1 MIDIAFPGLK
11 SVLHALQTREIS
23 SIELVDKILERIEDL
38 NPSLHALSDVIT
50 ESARAAAL
58 DSDLRLGN
66 DRPARVL
73 EGVPV
78 VIKEII
84 DTTPAVCSAGLSFLS
99 QYRPK
104 KDAPVVKKLRSAG
117 AVIVGVSTTDPGA
130 FGVRTP
136 DVIHPQAPEFNVGG
150 SSGGS
155 GAALAAGFCFAALGS
170 DTGGSI
176 RIPSACCL
184 VSGFKPTY
192 GRVST
197 EGVRPLAWSLDHIGP
212 LVLRVEDTAVVQR
225 VIDPE
230 FEQTARG
237 FRPKS
242 LTVGY
247 APAYYQDASIEVKAG
262 IEHTLDA
269 CRSVGVRLQEISL
282 PDPDEVLAFHMINLP
297 TEAAAY
303 HFETFPGRLEEYPV
317 VARETLEMASRQFGY
332 QYVQAQRK
340 RHEVNRRMVRLFEE
354 IDFILVPTLPILP
367 PRRDVEKVKVGD
379 IERNILSTMIR
390 YTCLFDQTGQP
401 AFSLPVSIL
410 QPGVGVSV
418 QVVGPH
424 NRDGDVIAFAELLE
438 KALSLKIDYSTQLFK
453 KDGA

>member
-1 MIDIAFPGLK
+1 MIDLAYSGLK
-11 SVLHALQTREIS
+11 TVLQALQTREIS
-23 SIELVDKILERIEDL
+23 SIELVDNIFEHIKVL
-38 NPSLHALSDVIT
+38 NPRLLALREVIT
-50 ESARAAAL
+50 KDARTAAL
-58 DSDLRLGN
+58 ESDLRLGN
-66 DRPARVL
+66 DQPARLL

-84 DTTPAVCSAGLSFLS
+84 DTTPAVCSAGLPFLS
-99 QYRPK
+99 QYRPE
-104 KDAPVVKKLRSAG
+104 KDAPVVQKLRQAG

-136 DVIHPQAPEFNVGG
+136 EVIHPQAPELNVGG

-184 VSGFKPTY
+184 VCGFKPTY

-212 LVLRVEDTAVVQR
+212 LVRKAEDTAVVQR

-230 FEQTARG
+230 YDKTLHG
-237 FRPKS
+237 FKPTS

-247 APAYYQDASIEVKAG
+247 APAYYQDASIEVQSGMSQA
-262 IEHTLDA
+262 LDA
-269 CRSVGVRLQEISL
+269 CRTIGIRLQEISL
-282 PDPDEVLAFHMINLP
+282 PDPDDVLAFHMINLP

-303 HFETFPGRLEEYPV
+303 HFEMFPGQLDEYPQ

-332 QYVQAQRK
+332 QYVQAQR
-340 RHEVNRRMVRLFEE
+340 RRQRVHRRVTRLFEE

-367 PRRDVEKVKVGD
+367 PRRDVEKVKFDD
-379 IERNILSTMIR
+379 IERSVLTTMIR
-390 YTCLFDQTGQP
+390 YTCLFDQTGHP

-410 QPGVGVSV
+410 KPGVGVSV

-424 NRDGDVIAFAELLE
+424 NRDGDVIEFAELLE
-438 KALSLKIDYSTQLFK
+438 KTLGLKIDYNIHL
-453 KDGA
+453 